1 MNWKILFCFSTCVPS
16 MLFVSYIYN
25 SDSIYL
31 FFLDIQIFKWI
42 KLGITLQNISENI
55 YVSILFICVNSRV
68 NRKYIPEKLWVY
80 FSFNLIYL

>member
-1 MNWKILFCFSTCVPS
+1 

-68 NRKYIPEKLWVY
+68 SRKYMEKL
-80 FSFNLIYL
+80 